1 MNKIMIIGNVT
12 RDPEVRVTPTGKS
25 VCNFT
30 VAVNRRKANPDG
42 TRDADFFRVSAWDQL
57 CDLCQK
63 FVTKGKKVCVV
74 GSIGVHVYTNQKGE
88 AAANM
93 EVLANEVE
101 FLSPKEQAEIQQPV
115 QEERKDE
122 QSGFQAVETDELPF

>member
-1 MNKIMIIGNVT
+1 MIIGNVT